1 MSSSAATQSGFAE
14 VNGAQLYYE
23 LAGAGSP
30 VALLHAGIADSGMWD
45 DQFAHFAAAHQV
57 LRFDMR
63 GFGQSSMP
71 DEPYSLSDDLYGL
84 LRQLG
89 IGPAAIVGVSI
100 GGGTAIRFAIE
111 HPEMVTALVPVG
123 AGLGGF
129 AYSGDGE
136 EAWPQIE
143 AAQKAGDLDLA
154 AELVVRMW
162 VDGPNR
168 SPDRAP
174 APVRD
179 RVRAMERHN
188 MSKPEPEHARPIPL
202 DPPEIT
208 RLGEIRAPTLVI
220 VGDEDLAD
228 IQRIADHLAA
238 HIPGARKAVMHDTAH
253 VPNME
258 KPEEFNRLVL
268 DFLRGV

>member
-1 MSSSAATQSGFAE
+1 MAPFPCQQEPGQGLTLASSQEVRNTMSSSAASQCGVAE
-14 VNGAQLYYE
+14 VNGAQLNYE

-100 GGGTAIRFAIE
+100 GGGTAIRFVIE

-129 AYSGDGE
+129 AYTVEGVE
-136 EAWPQIE
+136 CWPQID
-143 AAQKAGDLDLA
+143 ADQKVGELDLA
-154 AELVVRMW
+154 AELVMRMW
-162 VDGPNR
+162 AGGPNPP
-168 SPDRAP
+168 PDR
-174 APVRD
+174 
-179 RVRAMERHN
+179 
-188 MSKPEPEHARPIPL
+188 
-202 DPPEIT
+202 
-208 RLGEIRAPTLVI
+208 
-220 VGDEDLAD
+220 
-228 IQRIADHLAA
+228 
-238 HIPGARKAVMHDTAH
+238 
-253 VPNME
+253 
-258 KPEEFNRLVL
+258 
-268 DFLRGV
+268 

>member
-1 MSSSAATQSGFAE
+1 
-14 VNGAQLYYE
+14 
-23 LAGAGSP
+23 
-30 VALLHAGIADSGMWD
+30 MWD
-45 DQFAHFAAAHQV
+45 DQFAHFAATHQV

-100 GGGTAIRFAIE
+100 GSATTLQFAIE

-162 VDGPNR
+162 VGGPNR
-168 SPDRAP
+168 SPGRVP
-174 APVRD
+174 APVREP
-179 RVRAMERHN
+179 VLAMARHI
-188 MSKPEPEHARPIPL
+188 MSKSEPEH
-202 DPPEIT
+202 
-208 RLGEIRAPTLVI
+208 
-220 VGDEDLAD
+220 
-228 IQRIADHLAA
+228 
-238 HIPGARKAVMHDTAH
+238 
-253 VPNME
+253 
-258 KPEEFNRLVL
+258 
-268 DFLRGV
+268 